1 MVMDIQSIREQ
12 IPSLKGDSPIYLD
25 NACVTLR
32 PQSVIDAVTR
42 YYEQE
47 PSCGGRSA
55 HRWGMAVT
63 RTEHA
68 ARDGIARLVGAQGPD
83 EVVFTRN
90 ATHSINAVAHGTS
103 WEKGDVVVITDKEHN
118 SNSIPWKMQDGV
130 DVRVTRTGEDGR
142 FDLEDFEAI
151 CADVGN
157 SLRMVAIGHTRN
169 LDGTSTPAKECAK
182 IAHDYG
188 AQILLDAAQSV
199 PHQAVD
205 MKDIGADF
213 LAFSIH
219 KMMGPSGM
227 GTLVASEEAF
237 NGLQSIA
244 AGGQTVSRSTH
255 DDYVFKPGRGH
266 LEGGLGHYAGY
277 YGTAAA
283 VDFLNGLSMQKIYEH
298 EVKIN
303 RIISEGVRN
312 LDGASI
318 IGPDDPAERGGITSI
333 LLEGRDPHQIAILL
347 DEGFGIYARS
357 GLHCVDPW
365 FHANDALNGSLR
377 FSAYA
382 YNTIEEAKQ
391 TVDAMDELFAAIPRT

>member
-1 MVMDIQSIREQ
+1 MDIQSIREQ
-12 IPSLKGDSPIYLD
+12 IPSLKGDGPIYLD

-42 YYEQE
+42 YYAQE

-63 RTEHA
+63 RTEHT
-68 ARDGIARLVGAQGPD
+68 ARDGIARLVGAQGPE

-103 WEKGDVVVITDKEHN
+103 WQKGDVVVISDKEHN

-151 CADVGN
+151 CAEAGD

-182 IAHDYG
+182 IAHDFG

-244 AGGQTVSRSTH
+244 AGGQTVSRSTVN
-255 DDYVFKPGRGH
+255 DFVFKPGRGH
-266 LEGGLGHYAGY
+266 MEGGLGHYAGY
-277 YGTAAA
+277 YGTEAA
-283 VDFLNGLSMQKIYEH
+283 VNFLNGLSMQKVYEH
-298 EVKIN
+298 EVEIN

-312 LDGASI
+312 LEGTSI
-318 IGPDDPAERGGITSI
+318 IGPDNPAERGGITSV

-365 FHANDALNGSLR
+365 FHSNDALNGSLR

-391 TVDAMDELFAAIPRT
+391 TVDAMEELFAAIPQT